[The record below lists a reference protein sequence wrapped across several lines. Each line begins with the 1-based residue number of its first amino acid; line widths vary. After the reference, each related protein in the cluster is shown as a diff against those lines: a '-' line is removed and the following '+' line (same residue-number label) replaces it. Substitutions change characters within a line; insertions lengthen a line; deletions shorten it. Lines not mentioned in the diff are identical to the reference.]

1 MMEPDLLILNI
12 NNLLKVFG
20 NNMITIKG
28 AYQQC
33 VKCANKKA
41 IFSWEGNCFY
51 LNNKTILLQQLFPTG

>member
-41 IFSWEGNCFY
+41 IFS
-51 LNNKTILLQQLFPTG
+51 